1 MPPIERVGVG
11 TADAS
16 GTARFHASHAWMT
29 ALGLGVG
36 SNVFVQFVGREP
48 TAGADGLAWTQGL
61 HVTVC
66 E

>member
-1 MPPIERVGVG
+1 M
-11 TADAS
+11 A
-16 GTARFHASHAWMT
+16 

-48 TAGADGLAWTQGL
+48 TGAVDALAWTQGL
-61 HVTVC
+61 HITVC